1 MSIEDQVRAHI
12 NEKYLGSKDI
22 EVTDSIDF
30 CEYFEKTY
38 GDVKEDLKDKFLK
51 IEADLRQDGWNP
63 PEAIA
68 HVVADDPDDIP
79 EFLVAPWQLGFTEA
93 HSVKGKSKLV
103 NTLDSVD
110 GFLKSRTIQRIHRS
124 RCFLVQGPRSELRCQ
139 TGPWS
144 YP

>member
-63 PEAIA
+63 QRQSHMWLQMTQMISQNSWWL
-68 HVVADDPDDIP
+68 H
-79 EFLVAPWQLGFTEA
+79 G
-93 HSVKGKSKLV
+93 S
-103 NTLDSVD
+103 LDSQR
-110 GFLKSRTIQRIHRS
+110 RTAS
-124 RCFLVQGPRSELRCQ
+124 KENPSWS
-139 TGPWS
+139 TPWTRWMGS
-144 YP
+144 

>member
-93 HSVKGKSKLV
+93 HSVKRKKPS
-103 NTLDSVD
+103 
-110 GFLKSRTIQRIHRS
+110 
-124 RCFLVQGPRSELRCQ
+124 
-139 TGPWS
+139 W
-144 YP
+144 

>member
-38 GDVKEDLKDKFLK
+38 GDIKEDLKDKFLK

-63 PEAIA
+63 PR
-68 HVVADDPDDIP
+68 
-79 EFLVAPWQLGFTEA
+79 G
-93 HSVKGKSKLV
+93 
-103 NTLDSVD
+103 N
-110 GFLKSRTIQRIHRS
+110 RTCGCR
-124 RCFLVQGPRSELRCQ
+124 
-139 TGPWS
+139 
-144 YP
+144 